1 MLQRFDPVRL
11 PGRLLFPPAAGA
23 PPFMDP
29 GELGILPD
37 SDYRFLVLIVTAAG
51 FLNRLPAAL
60 VAISGLGAIIDFW
73 YFLRFWSFLSD
84 A

>member
-1 MLQRFDPVRL
+1 
-11 PGRLLFPPAAGA
+11 
-23 PPFMDP
+23 MDP
-29 GELGILPD
+29 AELGILPD